1 MAASECHNAKASH
14 LIINL
19 QLTKK
24 TATIVS
30 FDDVTK
36 SHFSFFFSKGNKIIV
51 AFCELDTLTW
61 NKALI
66 LALIKPTKNTKNQQN
81 LEKVIN

>member
-1 MAASECHNAKASH
+1 MAASEYRNVIASR

-30 FDDVTK
+30 VDDVTK
-36 SHFSFFFSKGNKIIV
+36 SHFSCFFSKDNKIIV
-51 AFCELDTLTW
+51 AFYELDTLTW
-61 NKALI
+61 NKGLI
-66 LALIKPTKNTKNQQN
+66 LALIH
-81 LEKVIN
+81 